1 MVIVTISEQ
10 PGESPWIDE
19 YRDRRAYSHLTQDQL
34 CARYAALLEN
44 AIAFDDSGGAFIA
57 RPSAPYWSK
66 RLAWTEEEFR
76 LRAAPELLVAIQKRE
91 LKRPRPS
98 VIAARKLWSR
108 IEQPSLGSYIVKFGK
123 RAHVEEML
131 SKGRFRISPAAS
143 YSDPSL
149 NPAIRDDELNAQI
162 MFPAGTR
169 LSVQIDGE
177 YKEIP
182 NIIGPLCHT
191 RHCENFYVFCAAGSF
206 DARLFDD
213 FEADACLL
221 VRDLNRFALALLRE
235 FAAVASMTN
244 IVHGSVH
251 YEDPLHPV
259 EENHLVEMTKH
270 FRYEYQRE
278 WRMGWNAEEPL
289 SLTAS
294 PIFVEI
300 GSLADSCSAYYL

>member
-1 MVIVTISEQ
+1 VIVAISER
-10 PGESPWIDE
+10 PVESSWIDE
-19 YRDRRAYSHLTQDQL
+19 YRDSRAYSHLTEDQL
-34 CARYAALLEN
+34 YSRYAALLEN
-44 AIAFDDSGGAFIA
+44 VIAFEDSGCAFIA
-57 RPSAPYWSK
+57 RPFAPYWSK
-66 RLAWTEEEFR
+66 RLAWTEQEFR
-76 LRAAPELLVAIQKRE
+76 LRAAPEQLVAIQERE
-91 LKRPRPS
+91 LKQPRPR
-98 VIAARKLWSR
+98 VIAARKLWSH
-108 IEQPSLGSYIVKFGK
+108 IEQPPLGSYIVKFGK

-131 SKGRFRISPAAS
+131 SKGRFRISPATS
-143 YSDPSL
+143 YRDPSL

-169 LSVQIDGE
+169 LSMQIDGE
-177 YKEIP
+177 YKEVP

-206 DARLFDD
+206 DPRLFDD

-221 VRDLNRFALALLRE
+221 VRDLNRFGLPLLRE
-235 FAAVASMTN
+235 FSAVASMTKV
-244 IVHGSVH
+244 VHGSVH

-259 EENHLVEMTKH
+259 GEIHLVEMIKH

-278 WRMGWNAEEPL
+278 WRMVWNSEEPL
-289 SLTAS
+289 SLTAT

>member
-1 MVIVTISEQ
+1 MAIPERSV
-10 PGESPWIDE
+10 ESSWIQG
-19 YRDRRAYSHLTQDQL
+19 YRDRRVYSHLTMDQL
-34 CARYAALLEN
+34 CDRYTALLEN
-44 AIAFDDSGGAFIA
+44 AIAFDDGGRAFVD
-57 RPSAPYWSK
+57 RPTAPYWSK

-76 LRAAPELLVAIQKRE
+76 LREAPELLVGIQDRE
-91 LKRPRPS
+91 LGRPRPH
-98 VIAARKLWSR
+98 VMAAQKLRSE
-108 IEQPSLGSYIVKFGK
+108 IEQFPLRSYIVKFGK

-149 NPAIRDDELNAQI
+149 NRAIRDDELNAQT

-169 LSVQIDGE
+169 LSVQADGE

-191 RHCENFYVFCAAGSF
+191 RHCENFFVFCAAGTF
-206 DARLFDD
+206 DPRLFDD

-221 VRDLNRFALALLRE
+221 VRDLNRFGLLLLRE
-235 FAAVASMTN
+235 FATVARMTKQ
-244 IVHGSVH
+244 VHGSVH
-251 YEDPLHPV
+251 YEDPLHPSG
-259 EENHLVEMTKH
+259 ENHLVELTKH

-278 WRMGWNAEEPL
+278 WRMIWNSEEPL
-289 SLTAS
+289 PLTAT